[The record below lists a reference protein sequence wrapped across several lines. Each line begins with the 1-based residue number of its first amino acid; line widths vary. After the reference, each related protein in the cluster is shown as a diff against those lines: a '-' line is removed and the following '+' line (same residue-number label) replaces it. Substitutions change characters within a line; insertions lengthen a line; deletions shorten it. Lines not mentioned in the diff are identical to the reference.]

1 MENCKDL
8 TPRRR
13 IEDMT
18 LSEIRGLKKEI
29 TDELKGYL
37 DRLAKIVSD
46 KFDVGAIGISVD
58 SELFYGSSYLD
69 GNEIKRDT
77 STRFDIGIH
86 FSKEEL

>member
-1 MENCKDL
+1 MSDTNT

-37 DRLAKIVSD
+37 DGLAKIVSD
-46 KFDVGAIGISVD
+46 KYDVGTIGISVD
-58 SELFYGSSYLD
+58 TELYYGSSYLD
-69 GNEIKRDT
+69 GNELKRDT

-86 FSKEEL
+86 FSKEDI